1 MSKKQ
6 LIKPLNN
13 KTYIIDAFRG
23 TQGFLLLTRVTKYIF
38 PFLKFWGNP
47 DVEDATVIAELSAL
61 LSGENASEV
70 FSIIVEL
77 MESVTV
83 DGSKI
88 NFDTEFEQNYDTLFK
103 LTYEVL
109 KLNYLESFQR
119 LVTNAK

>member
-1 MSKKQ
+1 MSKQQIIQ
-6 LIKPLNN
+6 LND
-13 KTYIIDAFRG
+13 KTYIIDTFRG
-23 TQGFLLLTRVTKYIF
+23 KQGFMLLTRVTKYVF

-47 DVEDATVIAELSAL
+47 DVEDETVITELASL
-61 LSGENASEV
+61 LTGDNASEV
-70 FSIIVEL
+70 FDIIVEL

-83 DGSKI
+83 GGTKI
-88 NFDTEFEQNYDTLFK
+88 NFDTEFEQNYDTLLK

>member
-1 MSKKQ
+1 MSNQ
-6 LIKPLNN
+6 QIVPLNN
-13 KTYIIDAFRG
+13 KTYIIDTFRG
-23 TQGFLLLTRVTKYIF
+23 KQGFMLLTRVTKYIF

-47 DVEDATVIAELSAL
+47 DVEDETVITELASL
-61 LSGENASEV
+61 LTGDNASEV
-70 FSIIVEL
+70 FDIIVEL

-83 DGSKI
+83 GGTKI
-88 NFDTEFEQNYDTLFK
+88 NFDTEFEQNYDTLLK

>member
-1 MSKKQ
+1 MSKQQITQ
-6 LIKPLNN
+6 LND

-23 TQGFLLLTRVTKYIF
+23 KQGFMLLTRVTKYVF

-47 DVEDATVIAELSAL
+47 DVEDETVVSELSL
-61 LSGENASEV
+61 LLAGENASEV
-70 FSIIVEL
+70 FDIIVEL
-77 MESVTV
+77 MDAVTV
-83 DGSKI
+83 NGSKV
-88 NFDTEFEQNYDTLFK
+88 NFDVEFEQNYDTLLK

>member
-1 MSKKQ
+1 MPNQ
-6 LIKPLNN
+6 QIVPLNN
-13 KTYIIDAFRG
+13 KTYIIDTFRG
-23 TQGFLLLTRVTKYIF
+23 KQGFMLLTRVTKYIF

-47 DVEDATVIAELSAL
+47 DVEDETVITELASL
-61 LSGENASEV
+61 LTGDNASEV
-70 FSIIVEL
+70 FDIIIEL

-83 DGSKI
+83 GGTKI
-88 NFDTEFEQNYDTLFK
+88 NFDTEFEQNYDTLLK

>member
-1 MSKKQ
+1 MSNQQIIQ
-6 LIKPLNN
+6 LND
-13 KTYIIDAFRG
+13 KTYIIDTFRG
-23 TQGFLLLTRVTKYIF
+23 KQGFMLLTRVTKYIF

-47 DVEDATVIAELSAL
+47 DVDDETVITELASL
-61 LSGENASEV
+61 LTGDNASEV
-70 FSIIVEL
+70 FDIIVEL

-83 DGSKI
+83 GGTKI
-88 NFDTEFEQNYDTLFK
+88 NFDTEFEQNYDTLLK

>member
-1 MSKKQ
+1 MSKQQITQ
-6 LIKPLNN
+6 LND

-23 TQGFLLLTRVTKYIF
+23 KQGFMLLTRVTKYVF

-47 DVEDATVIAELSAL
+47 NVEDETVVSELSSL
-61 LSGENASEV
+61 LAGGNASEV
-70 FSIIVEL
+70 FDIIVEL
-77 MESVTV
+77 MDAVTV
-83 DGSKI
+83 NGSKI
-88 NFDTEFEQNYDTLFK
+88 NFDVEFEQNYDTLMK

>member
-1 MSKKQ
+1 MSNQ
-6 LIKPLNN
+6 QIVPLNN
-13 KTYIIDAFRG
+13 KTYIIDTFRG
-23 TQGFLLLTRVTKYIF
+23 KQGFMLLTRVTKYIF

-47 DVEDATVIAELSAL
+47 DVEDETVITELASL
-61 LSGENASEV
+61 LTGDNASEV
-70 FSIIVEL
+70 FDIIIEL

-83 DGSKI
+83 GGTKI
-88 NFDTEFEQNYDTLFK
+88 NFDTEFEQNYDTLLK

>member
-1 MSKKQ
+1 MSKQQITQ
-6 LIKPLNN
+6 LND

-23 TQGFLLLTRVTKYIF
+23 KQGFMLLTRVTKYVF

-47 DVEDATVIAELSAL
+47 DVEDETVVSELSSL
-61 LSGENASEV
+61 LAGENASEV
-70 FSIIVEL
+70 FDIIVEL
-77 MESVTV
+77 MDAVTV
-83 DGSKI
+83 NGSKV
-88 NFDTEFEQNYDTLFK
+88 NFDVEFEQNYDTLLN

>member
-47 DVEDATVIAELSAL
+47 DVEDATVIAELFAQIQCRS
-61 LSGENASEV
+61 
-70 FSIIVEL
+70 
-77 MESVTV
+77 
-83 DGSKI
+83 
-88 NFDTEFEQNYDTLFK
+88 
-103 LTYEVL
+103 
-109 KLNYLESFQR
+109 
-119 LVTNAK
+119 

>member
-1 MSKKQ
+1 MSKQQITQ
-6 LIKPLNN
+6 LND

-23 TQGFLLLTRVTKYIF
+23 KQGFMLLTRVTKYVF

-47 DVEDATVIAELSAL
+47 DVEDETVVSELSSL
-61 LSGENASEV
+61 LAGENASEV
-70 FSIIVEL
+70 FDIIVEL
-77 MESVTV
+77 MDAVTV
-83 DGSKI
+83 NGSKV
-88 NFDTEFEQNYDTLFK
+88 NFDVEFEQNYDTLLT

>member
-1 MSKKQ
+1 MSKQQITQ
-6 LIKPLNN
+6 LND

-23 TQGFLLLTRVTKYIF
+23 KQGFMLLTRVTKYVF

-47 DVEDATVIAELSAL
+47 DVEDETVVSELSSL
-61 LSGENASEV
+61 LAGENASEV
-70 FSIIVEL
+70 FDIIVEL
-77 MESVTV
+77 MDAVTV
-83 DGSKI
+83 NGSKI
-88 NFDTEFEQNYDTLFK
+88 NFDVESEQNYDTLLK